1 MPQTIAIVAPSSV
14 PFVVGG
20 AEKFWWGL
28 YKGLTEYTDAFVE
41 LIKIPCREQN
51 FHEIV
56 QSYKTFSEL
65 DLSHFDKIISTK
77 YPAWMVRHSHHVVY
91 LQHTL
96 RGLYDT
102 YHFTGLPETLL
113 YFPEPLREL
122 LALVRKEQPDR
133 NDVQQTFSML
143 ARIEKVKSLPSELF
157 AFPGPLI
164 RELVH
169 FFDRV
174 ALAPGQVVA
183 YAAIS
188 ETVKNRQDYFPPN
201 TSVKVIHHPSDMTR
215 FTTGSGDYIFTASRL
230 MGMKRLDLI
239 VKAMRQ
245 VTVDIPLRIAGTGP
259 ELAHLKA
266 LAGDDPRIEFLGF
279 VPDTQLADL
288 YAHARFVPFVP
299 YDEDYGLIT
308 IEAMRSAK
316 PVVTVTDA
324 GGVREFVINGETG
337 YCVEPTPE
345 AVGEAMQK
353 LAADPELAARM
364 GRQACEL
371 VSGITWQ
378 NTVKTLLGHAAGN
391 GRKKVLVVSTF
402 PADNPVFG
410 GQKRLFH
417 LCRALSRTFFV
428 QLVCLGK
435 EEQSIPIQTELDR
448 YVSQLSMPW
457 SPILLEEIARLKNLT
472 SASIDDIASMNTCAK
487 DEALLNTLQDYGS
500 DADWVVASHPYLYPA
515 LNRLFA
521 DKPLIYDAHNMERDM
536 KAAILEDCPA
546 CAPLLEQVFAI
557 EQTCCRAARAIL
569 ACSENDAHRFT
580 ELYGVAS
587 DKIHLVS
594 NGYDAKALSY
604 LPRSERRKLK
614 RALGCN
620 DMPLA
625 LFMGSGHRPNVEAVQ
640 TIKQVAALVPE
651 VQFLIAGKVCEAPG
665 LDADVSENLHFLGVV
680 PEEEKNMLL
689 YAADFGLNP
698 VISGSGT
705 NLKIIE
711 YVASGLETLS
721 TSFGLR
727 GLDDTI
733 CANVR
738 TCEPE
743 ALAET
748 LREALRHPLAAD
760 RLETAARRAE
770 AVFSWEAA
778 MSPVQGMPETLF
790 PVSEGDK
797 E

>member
-41 LIKIPCREQN
+41 LIKVPCREQS
-51 FHEIV
+51 FQEIV

-65 DLSHFDKIISTK
+65 NLSHFDKIISTK
-77 YPAWMVRHSHHVVY
+77 YPAWMARHHHHVVY

-102 YHFTGLPETLL
+102 YHFTNLPETLPH
-113 YFPEPLREL
+113 FPEPLREL
-122 LALVRKEQPDR
+122 MAVIRKPQPDR
-133 NDVQQTFSML
+133 NDLQQAFSL
-143 ARIEKVKSLPSELF
+143 LTYIEKIKSLPSDLF
-157 AFPGPLI
+157 VFPGPLI
-164 RELVH
+164 REVVH

-174 ALAPGQVVA
+174 ALAPGQIVA

-188 ETVKNRQDYFPPN
+188 ENVKHRQHYFPPN
-201 TSVKVIHHPSDMTR
+201 TSVKVIHHPSDMTH
-215 FTTGSGDYIFTASRL
+215 FLTGSGDYIFTASRL
-230 MGMKRLDLI
+230 MDMKRLDLI

-259 ELAHLKA
+259 ELEKLKA

-316 PVVTVTDA
+316 PVVTVQDA
-324 GGVREFVINGETG
+324 GGVCEFVVNGKTG

-345 AVGEAMQK
+345 ALGEAMQK
-353 LAADPELAARM
+353 LAADSELAARM

-371 VSGITWQ
+371 VSRITWQ
-378 NTVKTLLGHAAGN
+378 NTVKTLLGHAVGN

-402 PADNPVFG
+402 TSDKPITG

-435 EEQSIPIQTELDR
+435 EGQSVSIQTELDR
-448 YVSQLSMPW
+448 YVLQVSIPW
-457 SPILLEEIARLKNLT
+457 SPILLKEIARLQGIT
-472 SASIDDIASMNTCAK
+472 GASIDDIACMNICVEDK
-487 DEALLNTLQDYGS
+487 ILLDTLRDCGS

-515 LNRLFA
+515 LNQLFA

-536 KAAILEDCPA
+536 KAAILEGCPTRDQ
-546 CAPLLEQVFAI
+546 LLEQVFAV
-557 EQTCCRAARAIL
+557 EKACCEKAQAIL
-569 ACSENDAHRFT
+569 TCSDNDAQRFS
-580 ELYGVAS
+580 ELYGVS
-587 DKIHLVS
+587 PDKMYSVP
-594 NGYDAKALSY
+594 NGYDATALSY
-604 LPRSERRKLK
+604 LPRSERRKIK
-614 RALGCN
+614 RTLGYEN
-620 DMPLA
+620 MPLA

-640 TIKQVAALVPE
+640 TIKDTAALMPE
-651 VQFLIAGKVCEAPG
+651 VQFLIAGKVCEVPG
-665 LDADVSENLHFLGVV
+665 LDVDMTDNVHFLGVV

-689 YAADFGLNP
+689 YAVDFGLNP
-698 VISGSGT
+698 VVSGSGT

-733 CANVR
+733 RANVR
-738 TCEPE
+738 TYEPGS
-743 ALAET
+743 LAET
-748 LREALRHPLAAD
+748 LREALRQPLAAD
-760 RLETAARRAE
+760 RLEAAARRAE
-770 AVFSWEAA
+770 DAFSWEAA
-778 MSPVQGMPETLF
+778 MAPVQRMLETVFLGF
-790 PVSEGDK
+790 AMDK